1 MASPLCAEAIE
12 PAAGV
17 RFPPRAPVGAVHGRE
32 GPPIHI
38 ESRGGIRRI
47 GVPQVAVDH
56 SQIALRRCKT
66 DVWRE
71 VW

>member
-38 ESRGGIRRI
+38 ESRGAFVGSACRRWLSTI
-47 GVPQVAVDH
+47 
-56 SQIALRRCKT
+56 LR
-66 DVWRE
+66 
-71 VW
+71 

>member
-1 MASPLCAEAIE
+1 VASPLCAEAIE

-38 ESRGGIRRI
+38 ESRGAFVGSACRRWLSTI
-47 GVPQVAVDH
+47 
-56 SQIALRRCKT
+56 LR
-66 DVWRE
+66 
-71 VW
+71 

>member
-56 SQIALRRCKT
+56 S
-66 DVWRE
+66 
-71 VW
+71 